1 MERTLDLM
9 KELLTAYFVDKNANS
24 ILEICSDKIYICGLA
39 NNLIIRGKK
48 QLKDKLEDISTKL
61 EEKQLRIGKGE
72 IIDEHMAM
80 LSFSLVEHGVDLP
93 CRVFGVS
100 TIINGVECLSVLNY
114 SIVNP
119 VQKSGMCYDIAQN
132 IQFQSSMLNNTN
144 GAIVLYRME
153 QNYDFVLLYAS
164 DGIER
169 VSGRS
174 REEYERLCDEDLLLG
189 VFEADRGEVK
199 CAIEK
204 AISSE
209 ESTSLLF
216 RFQDSRNNYKWI
228 NGQFSKYGEDAGKPI
243 LRAVYH
249 LASPKYELQLQALST
264 EYVGICIFDTQTGE
278 VYYAN
283 DAAFDMCGKEKC
295 EVAGKTYKDLFWNE
309 TDNKSWVQDVRKRE
323 KGEREVHAKDG
334 RVLQVSNEERIW
346 AGKEINLV
354 VARDISEKFYLN
366 EKLIQSQA
374 AAEDACYFAGV
385 WMWIYDYENDCITT
399 SKNLQKD
406 YGMPEKLDNFPDS
419 WFDMGFIAP
428 EYIELHR
435 EKVLAIKNGSKKEEF
450 ECKVI
455 HEDGSVHWSRI
466 SFNRLDD
473 TPGFAVGTSQLI
485 DEEKIL
491 QARLQMERQKKLNS
505 DKSLIGYIV
514 TNVSE
519 NKVLERDSKHD
530 NMHLT
535 QVGLTMEAAMELVKD
550 DIAPEDRVRYTDMHN
565 RDKLMQMFQNGITT
579 MDFVGH
585 RVNVDGEHLWT
596 KSVFNLLMEPVSGDI
611 YLYEYVYNIHGQKMM
626 EEIMDAAARYEY
638 KRIASINMKA
648 DQMTIIHG
656 EDHKVTIWN
665 YTEKGIQYGNTAIL
679 EEDRALYLQNTA
691 LTTIKKE
698 LEKKD
703 WFEFVC
709 RTKEVDGSIRY
720 QRIRYAYYN
729 REMEICLMTR
739 ADITE
744 VMLKEEHDKKA
755 LSDSLN
761 QVQKVLAVKEKLEKD
776 KKLLYAALFDMVPM
790 VISSNLTTNQYTVL
804 NYENYT
810 TKKAKPCGIYDELV
824 EVGVSTIPDDQ
835 KQIFKETFNREN
847 VIKAYHEGKKSV
859 QLEHQQWGDDGVLRW
874 IDTNCIF
881 VPNEIDESLCTIT
894 LAQDIT
900 ERKHKNLELQKALN
914 AAQEATR
921 AKSEFLSRM
930 SHEIRTP
937 MNAIIGM
944 TAIAQENKSDF
955 MQVSDCLSKIDL
967 SSHYL
972 LTLLNDILEMSR
984 IESGTTSI
992 KTGEFDFDVLMEGI
1006 QTIVEV
1012 IAVQHEIRYEC
1023 VNHANLDYHYIGD
1036 RLRIQQII
1044 VNIIT
1049 NAIKFTKK
1057 GGRVR
1062 FSVTCEEAANDRM
1075 NFCFTVED
1083 TGIGMSE
1090 EFMKRMFKP
1099 FTQEDG
1105 SNTSRYQGSG
1115 LGLAIS
1121 RNLIELMGGTI
1132 TADSFVGVGTTFRIM
1147 LPLKRVKKGYSYS
1160 NEKKRDTSL
1169 KDITMLKG
1177 CKILVAEDHPMN
1189 VMIAKR
1195 LLEDKGMVVNIADN
1209 GKMAIDMFNASDINY
1224 YCAILMDIR
1233 MPVID
1238 GIEATRQIRRLRRED
1253 ASTIPIIAM
1262 TANALDEDRKMT
1274 REAGMDA
1281 HLAKP
1286 FDPKQLFKTL
1296 MEWIHK

>member
-9 KELLTAYFVDKNANS
+9 NELLIAYFVDKNANS

-72 IIDEHMAM
+72 MIDEHMAM
-80 LSFSLVEHGVDLP
+80 LPFSLVEHGVDLP
-93 CRVFGVS
+93 CRVFGAS

-119 VQKSGMCYDIAQN
+119 AQKSRMCYDISEN
-132 IQFQSSMLNNTN
+132 IQFQSSLLNNTS
-144 GAIVLYRME
+144 GANVLYR
-153 QNYDFVLLYAS
+153 
-164 DGIER
+164 
-169 VSGRS
+169 
-174 REEYERLCDEDLLLG
+174 
-189 VFEADRGEVK
+189 
-199 CAIEK
+199 
-204 AISSE
+204 
-209 ESTSLLF
+209 
-216 RFQDSRNNYKWI
+216 
-228 NGQFSKYGEDAGKPI
+228 
-243 LRAVYH
+243 
-249 LASPKYELQLQALST
+249 
-264 EYVGICIFDTQTGE
+264 
-278 VYYAN
+278 
-283 DAAFDMCGKEKC
+283 
-295 EVAGKTYKDLFWNE
+295 
-309 TDNKSWVQDVRKRE
+309 
-323 KGEREVHAKDG
+323 
-334 RVLQVSNEERIW
+334 
-346 AGKEINLV
+346 
-354 VARDISEKFYLN
+354 
-366 EKLIQSQA
+366 
-374 AAEDACYFAGV
+374 
-385 WMWIYDYENDCITT
+385 
-399 SKNLQKD
+399 
-406 YGMPEKLDNFPDS
+406 
-419 WFDMGFIAP
+419 
-428 EYIELHR
+428 
-435 EKVLAIKNGSKKEEF
+435 
-450 ECKVI
+450 
-455 HEDGSVHWSRI
+455 
-466 SFNRLDD
+466 
-473 TPGFAVGTSQLI
+473 
-485 DEEKIL
+485 
-491 QARLQMERQKKLNS
+491 
-505 DKSLIGYIV
+505 
-514 TNVSE
+514 
-519 NKVLERDSKHD
+519 
-530 NMHLT
+530 
-535 QVGLTMEAAMELVKD
+535 
-550 DIAPEDRVRYTDMHN
+550 
-565 RDKLMQMFQNGITT
+565 
-579 MDFVGH
+579 
-585 RVNVDGEHLWT
+585 
-596 KSVFNLLMEPVSGDI
+596 
-611 YLYEYVYNIHGQKMM
+611 
-626 EEIMDAAARYEY
+626 
-638 KRIASINMKA
+638 
-648 DQMTIIHG
+648 
-656 EDHKVTIWN
+656 
-665 YTEKGIQYGNTAIL
+665 
-679 EEDRALYLQNTA
+679 
-691 LTTIKKE
+691 
-698 LEKKD
+698 
-703 WFEFVC
+703 
-709 RTKEVDGSIRY
+709 
-720 QRIRYAYYN
+720 
-729 REMEICLMTR
+729 
-739 ADITE
+739 
-744 VMLKEEHDKKA
+744 
-755 LSDSLN
+755 
-761 QVQKVLAVKEKLEKD
+761 
-776 KKLLYAALFDMVPM
+776 MVPM
-790 VISSNLTTNQYTVL
+790 VISSNLTKNEYTML
-804 NYENYT
+804 NYDNYT

-824 EVGVSTIPDDQ
+824 EAGISTIPDDQ

-847 VIKAYHEGKKSV
+847 VIKAYNNGEKSV

-881 VPNEIDESLCTIT
+881 VPNEIDGSLCTIT
-894 LAQDIT
+894 LAHDIT
-900 ERKHKNLELQKALN
+900 DRKYKNLELQKALN

-992 KTGEFDFDVLMEGI
+992 KTGEFDFNVLMEGI

-1049 NAIKFTKK
+1049 NAIKFTKR

-1062 FSVTCEEAANDRM
+1062 FSVTCEEAANDKM
-1075 NFCFTVED
+1075 NFHFTIED

-1121 RNLIELMGGTI
+1121 RNLIELMSGTI

-1160 NEKKRDTSL
+1160 NAKKKDASL
-1169 KDITMLKG
+1169 QDIAMLKG
-1177 CKILVAEDHPMN
+1177 CRILVAEDHPMN

-1195 LLEDKGMVVNIADN
+1195 LLEDKGMVVTIADN

-1233 MPVID
+1233 MPVMD